1 MRRLLP
7 LTAALCALATFAAA
21 RQPAPKDGQ
30 GKAAPKAPA
39 TKDAGKGGDA
49 LAPGTDLPG
58 PFHPF
63 NVTGPYAN
71 HFHCPV
77 SDHNLGPGVLIF
89 AHDLAVAPPLRKLLS
104 GLDAAI
110 DKNPAVRLAGTATFL
125 SDDLPNVVEDD
136 DKRDELK
143 AKVQETANS
152 LALKHVV
159 LCLDS
164 RPDVAKYLRAEN
176 VAVTVVLYKKFQIVA
191 SHVLRRDQ
199 LTDAAVEQILG
210 EVASQ
215 LGARKK

>member
-7 LTAALCALATFAAA
+7 LTAALVVLATLAAA
-21 RQPAPKDGQ
+21 QQPAPKD
-30 GKAAPKAPA
+30 KAAPKAPA
-39 TKDAGKGGDA
+39 TKDDKAKGGEA
-49 LAPGTDLPG
+49 LAPGTNLPG

-77 SDHNLGPGVLIF
+77 SDHNLDPGVLIF
-89 AHDLAVAPPLRKLLS
+89 AQDLGVSPALRKLLS

-110 DKNPAVRLAGTATFL
+110 DKNPAARLAGTVTFL

-143 AKVQETANS
+143 VKVQEIGNS
-152 LALKHVV
+152 LTLKHVV

-164 RPDVAKYLRAEN
+164 RPDVAKYLRKEN
-176 VAVTVVLYKKFQIVA
+176 VALTVVLYKKFQVVRSYELSREKI
-191 SHVLRRDQ
+191 
-199 LTDAAVEQILG
+199 TDAAAQEILN

-215 LGARKK
+215 LGAKKK

>member
-7 LTAALCALATFAAA
+7 LTAVLCALATFAAA
-21 RQPAPKDGQ
+21 RQPAPKAG
-30 GKAAPKAPA
+30 A
-39 TKDAGKGGDA
+39 TKDTGKAGPPAAGEN
-49 LAPGTDLPG
+49 LPG

-77 SDHNLGPGVLIF
+77 SDHSLDPGVLIF
-89 AHDLAVAPPLRKLLS
+89 TRDLALSPPLRKLLS

-110 DKNPAVRLAGTATFL
+110 DKNPATRLAGTVTFL

-143 AKVQETANS
+143 AKVQEIANS

-164 RPDVAKYLRAEN
+164 RPDVAKYLREEN
-176 VAVTVVLYKKFQIVA
+176 VAVTVVLYKKLQVVA
-191 SHVLRRDQ
+191 RHALPRDRV
-199 LTDAAVEQILG
+199 TDAAVQQILG

-215 LGARKK
+215 LGAKKK

>member
-7 LTAALCALATFAAA
+7 LTAVLGVLATCVAAQ
-21 RQPAPKDGQ
+21 QP
-30 GKAAPKAPA
+30 APKAPA
-39 TKDAGKGGDA
+39 TKDAGKGAGP
-49 LAPGTDLPG
+49 LVPGQNLPG

-77 SDHNLGPGVLIF
+77 SDHNLDPGVLIF
-89 AHDLAVAPPLRKLLS
+89 TRDLTVSPPLRKLLS

-110 DKNPAVRLAGTATFL
+110 DKNPATRLAGTVTFL

-143 AKVQETANS
+143 AKVQEIANS

-159 LCLDS
+159 LSLDS
-164 RPDVAKYLRAEN
+164 RPDVAKYLREEN

-191 SHVLRRDQ
+191 SHALPRDKV
-199 LTDAAVEQILG
+199 TDAAVQQILG
-210 EVASQ
+210 EIASQ
-215 LGARKK
+215 LGAKKK

>member
-1 MRRLLP
+1 MRRLLS

-21 RQPAPKDGQ
+21 QQPAPKAGQ
-30 GKAAPKAPA
+30 GKAA
-39 TKDAGKGGDA
+39 TKDAGKAEGP
-49 LAPGTDLPG
+49 LAPGQNLPG

-77 SDHNLGPGVLIF
+77 SDHDLDPGVLVF
-89 AHDLAVAPPLRKLLS
+89 TNDLTVSPPLRNLLR

-110 DKNPAVRLAGTATFL
+110 DKNPAVRLAGTVTFL

-143 AKVQETANS
+143 AKVQEIANS

-164 RPDVAKYLRAEN
+164 RPDVAKYLREEN
-176 VAVTVVLYKKFQIVA
+176 VAVTVVLYKKFQIVSRHA
-191 SHVLRRDQ
+191 LSREKV
-199 LTDAAVEQILG
+199 TDAAVQQILG
-210 EVASQ
+210 EVAAQ
-215 LGARKK
+215 LGAKKK